1 MILASTSGL
10 LSACR
15 LVRETD
21 KAWIINYNDKA
32 FPKDVRIS
40 KDNPRQ
46 KLFENVDDAL
56 DFVDNSSRCR

>member
-1 MILASTSGL
+1 MILASTSGMM
-10 LSACR
+10 SACR
-15 LVRETD
+15 LVRETP

-46 KLFENVDDAL
+46 RLFATVDEAFEYMGLKD
-56 DFVDNSSRCR
+56 D